1 MICYADVAE
10 EIDLKTYL
18 LLLFSLSISFWIS
31 QREKK
36 KGPSNFDCI
45 EEVKQRLIWSKATT
59 PSKALFYFSL

>member
-45 EEVKQRLIWSKATT
+45 EEVKQRLI
-59 PSKALFYFSL
+59 